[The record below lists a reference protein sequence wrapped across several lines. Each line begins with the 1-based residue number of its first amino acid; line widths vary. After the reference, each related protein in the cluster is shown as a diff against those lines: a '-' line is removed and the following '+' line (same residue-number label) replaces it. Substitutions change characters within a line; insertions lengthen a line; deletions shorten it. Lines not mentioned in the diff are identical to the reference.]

1 VASRGTFLLVAID
14 PNDSGHQ
21 QVIDE
26 AAVLAKD
33 LGASV
38 RLISALPHE
47 ASRSTK
53 LLGLED
59 EDEIVA
65 HKAERM
71 KQLEALT
78 GPFEMLDISVR
89 CVVGVGDPAHVVL
102 ERARLARFVVL
113 GTHGRGGVPRLLFGS
128 VAEEVIR
135 HCPTP
140 VLVVRTHS

>member
-1 VASRGTFLLVAID
+1 MASRGTFLLVAID
-14 PNDSGHQ
+14 PDDSGHQ

-26 AAVLAKD
+26 AAALAKG

-38 RLISALPHE
+38 RLITALPHE

-53 LLGLED
+53 MLGLED
-59 EDEIVA
+59 EEEVEA
-65 HKAERM
+65 HKAVSM
-71 KQLEALT
+71 KKLEALT
-78 GPFEMLDISVR
+78 GTFDELGIPVR

-113 GTHGRGGVPRLLFGS
+113 GTHGREGVTRLLFGS

-140 VLVVRTHS
+140 VLVVRTH